1 MLKSRLEC
9 SIISSNW
16 ITPKEKISRILI
28 GSINNHYPKDKF
40 HSFSNYCKPEAIE
53 RCYPEEITLNKKKK
67 LKRDS
72 LELIQM
78 ICFVPNH
85 IKRVIIIMCI
95 QEFGCKIT
103 WWAVS

>member
-9 SIISSNW
+9 SIIPSNW

-53 RCYPEEITLNKKKK
+53 RCYPEEITLNKEKKK
-67 LKRDS
+67 
-72 LELIQM
+72 
-78 ICFVPNH
+78 N
-85 IKRVIIIMCI
+85 IKERQLRADTDDLLCA
-95 QEFGCKIT
+95 Q
-103 WWAVS
+103 SY